1 MNLEEAYGL
10 LNNIYV
16 NFSKSAKS
24 YYVYSYRP
32 QYDTVTKRTLK
43 KDVTS
48 IGKIFS
54 ETGLGEI
61 TFNSSFLNAHPGFV
75 NLSVVRT
82 GKNKIHIETKNTDKA
97 ASTQKSESILDA
109 RHMKIGASYFISE
122 ILKKSYSG
130 RTLKF
135 LLDSKKLTKIQ
146 YEQLKS
152 ILIYAIYEG
161 VKHLGGIEYFIRDHV
176 VPYQKNI
183 NKDTIQRI
191 YEVLTSEFIIGFYK
205 KKQEIINADLSQQ
218 KSSLAARRYIALD
231 GTNIDVKSPNL
242 NNADYGK
249 SKSNNTNPIIN
260 FMSLIDQDTGTLMGH
275 CTYSG
280 HTNDISTLEGAVKQL
295 SYFGCKNNAIVVD
308 RGYWSI
314 YNINVMYNINL
325 DFVVHVKICHST
337 VKKFIE
343 RNIGDLA
350 VGNGCIRI
358 EHNNE
363 INYGRRFDMEW
374 AFHDLK
380 THKKRRK
387 NIYLYAFYN
396 SELAAKN
403 KSDLENKVREL
414 NSSYSDYL
422 EAVNKAVADHKKK
435 PEEPALSD
443 YYKELVKNGIL
454 FFNSKFNR
462 FDLNDVKAYKYC
474 QGGGVWIIAS
484 SLKLDC
490 EKIFLLYRQRN
501 EIEVMYR
508 YFKNHVDADTLKVSS
523 EEHFDAKLFIGL
535 LASEFLNYVKLKINK
550 WNETAIQKDKA
561 QLKDNSFYMTFKDLD
576 TLECIYHD
584 KTIIPT
590 TNILKRHENLFKAMG
605 IDPIVLQNT
614 KLKTATL
621 NDDLGLVAN

>member
-1 MNLEEAYGL
+1 MDLEEAYGL

-16 NFSKSAKS
+16 NFSKRAKS

-218 KSSLAARRYIALD
+218 KSSLADRRYIALD
-231 GTNIDVKSPNL
+231 GTNIDVKSPV
-242 NNADYGK
+242 
-249 SKSNNTNPIIN
+249 T
-260 FMSLIDQDTGTLMGH
+260 M
-275 CTYSG
+275 
-280 HTNDISTLEGAVKQL
+280 
-295 SYFGCKNNAIVVD
+295 
-308 RGYWSI
+308 
-314 YNINVMYNINL
+314 
-325 DFVVHVKICHST
+325 
-337 VKKFIE
+337 
-343 RNIGDLA
+343 
-350 VGNGCIRI
+350 
-358 EHNNE
+358 
-363 INYGRRFDMEW
+363 
-374 AFHDLK
+374 
-380 THKKRRK
+380 
-387 NIYLYAFYN
+387 
-396 SELAAKN
+396 
-403 KSDLENKVREL
+403 
-414 NSSYSDYL
+414 
-422 EAVNKAVADHKKK
+422 
-435 PEEPALSD
+435 
-443 YYKELVKNGIL
+443 
-454 FFNSKFNR
+454 
-462 FDLNDVKAYKYC
+462 
-474 QGGGVWIIAS
+474 
-484 SLKLDC
+484 
-490 EKIFLLYRQRN
+490 
-501 EIEVMYR
+501 
-508 YFKNHVDADTLKVSS
+508 
-523 EEHFDAKLFIGL
+523 
-535 LASEFLNYVKLKINK
+535 
-550 WNETAIQKDKA
+550 
-561 QLKDNSFYMTFKDLD
+561 
-576 TLECIYHD
+576 
-584 KTIIPT
+584 
-590 TNILKRHENLFKAMG
+590 
-605 IDPIVLQNT
+605 
-614 KLKTATL
+614 
-621 NDDLGLVAN
+621 